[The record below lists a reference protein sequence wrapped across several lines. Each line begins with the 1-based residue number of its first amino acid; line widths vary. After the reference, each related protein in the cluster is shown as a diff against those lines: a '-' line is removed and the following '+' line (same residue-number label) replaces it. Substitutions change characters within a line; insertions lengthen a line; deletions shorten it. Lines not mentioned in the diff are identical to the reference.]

1 MLFILIDWLYVF
13 LTTLC
18 LGYAFSEMSGRLFSY
33 RLKHID
39 SILIAGLGCATVYA
53 QIFSLFYKVS
63 MLANGVLLI
72 LCLVIFIVFHRRMWM
87 DLKQAWCGNGILVKV
102 LVPCLLLIWAFCTSR
117 GYQSPDTMG
126 YHAQSIRWIEE
137 YGIVPGQ
144 AILNSRF
151 SYNSSVFALSAL
163 YSLKFLLGQSLHAMC
178 GWFAFLLSVTVL
190 DVRKGRKRLRW
201 SDFANVAAV
210 YYLTT
215 LWYEVISPSSD
226 YASMCIVFFLI
237 IKWVRLLEM
246 PKEEQKTAP
255 YALLCVLGVFALTL
269 KVTAG
274 LILLLLIKPAYRL
287 LKQKQWKEILLYLTI
302 GLVVTVPWMVRSVLL
317 SGWLIYPLP
326 QLDLFDV
333 AWKQKVEWVN
343 FDVACIKTWGRGL
356 NNSALLDMPVR
367 EWFGIWFRSVLTN
380 LQKVIVLADIAAV
393 FLLVLYTLLTLIR
406 KRWQNLDKL
415 LVLLTVACSYLY
427 WQLSA
432 PLPRYGYA
440 YILLTPALMCG
451 VIILALGRDGIVRAA
466 LALGG
471 IYKVWMLVLYISSS
485 YMYYTYYIRQ
495 LDYDSPNGPVYTKE
509 VDGVTFYYS
518 EWEDIGYEYFPGG
531 IPAYSEFRLRG
542 DSIEEGFE
550 LVDP

>member
-13 LTTLC
+13 LTTFC

-53 QIFSLFYKVS
+53 QIFSVFYRVS

-72 LCLVIFIVFHRRMWM
+72 LCLVIVIVFYRRMWL
-87 DLKQAWCGNGILVKV
+87 DLKQAWCGNGVLVKT

-151 SYNSSVFALSAL
+151 SYNSSVFAMSAL

-178 GWFAFLLSVTVL
+178 GWIAFLLSVTVL

-201 SDFANVAAV
+201 SDFTNVAAI

-246 PKEEQKTAP
+246 PKEEQKTTP

-287 LKQKQWKEILLYLTI
+287 LKQKQWKEILLYLFM
-302 GLVVTVPWMVRSVLL
+302 GLVVMVPWMVRSVLL

-356 NNSALLDMPVR
+356 NNSELLDMPVR
-367 EWFGIWFRSVLTN
+367 EWFGIWFRSVLTS
-380 LQKVIVLADIAAV
+380 LQKVIVLTDIAAV
-393 FLLVLYTLLTLIR
+393 FLLVLYILLTLIR
-406 KRWQNLDKL
+406 KRWQNLDKM
-415 LVLLTVACSYLY
+415 LVLFTVACSYLY

-440 YILLTPALMCG
+440 YLLLTPALMCG
-451 VIILALGRDGIVRAA
+451 LIILALGRDGIVRVA
-466 LALGG
+466 LVLGG
-471 IYKVWMLVLYISSS
+471 LYKVLMLVLYISSN
-485 YMYYTYYIRQ
+485 YIYYTLYIRQ
-495 LDYDSPNGPVYTKE
+495 MDYDLPSGPVYTKE

-518 EWEDIGYEYFPGG
+518 EWEDMGYEYFPGG

>member
-13 LTTLC
+13 LTTFC

-39 SILIAGLGCATVYA
+39 SILVAGLVCATVYA
-53 QIFSLFYKVS
+53 QIFSLFYRVS
-63 MLANGVLLI
+63 ALANGVLLVFCLAVI
-72 LCLVIFIVFHRRMWM
+72 LVFRRRMRL
-87 DLKQAWCGNGILVKV
+87 DLKQAWNRSGTLFKV
-102 LVPCLLLIWAFCTSR
+102 LIPVLLLVWAFCTSR
-117 GYQSPDTMG
+117 GYQMPDAMG

-144 AILNSRF
+144 AVLNSRF

-163 YSLKFLLGQSLHAMC
+163 YSLKFLVGQSLHAMS
-178 GWFAFLLSVTVL
+178 GWIAFLLSVTVL
-190 DVRKGRKRLRW
+190 DVIKGRRRLRW
-201 SDFANVAAV
+201 SDYANVAAI

-215 LWYEVISPSSD
+215 LWNEVISSSSD
-226 YASMCIVFFLI
+226 YASMCIIFFLI

-274 LILLLLIKPAYRL
+274 LILLLLIKPAYQL
-287 LKQKQWKEILLYLTI
+287 LREKQWKEILLYLTL
-302 GLVVTVPWMVRSVLL
+302 GLVVAVPWMTRSVLL

-333 AWKQKVEWVN
+333 AWKQKVEWID

-356 NNSALLDMPVR
+356 HSGLLDMPVW
-367 EWFGIWFRSVLTN
+367 EWFGGWFRSVLTS

-393 FLLVLYTLLTLIR
+393 FLFALFALLTLIR
-406 KRWQNLDKL
+406 KKWENLDKL
-415 LVLLTVACSYLY
+415 LVLFTVVCSYLY

-440 YILLTPALMCG
+440 YILLVPALMCG
-451 VIILALGRDGIVRAA
+451 VVVLTLRRDGIVRAV

-471 IYKVWMLVLYISSS
+471 LYKIWMLVLYMHSS
-485 YMYYTYYIRQ
+485 YMCYSLYIRQ
-495 LDYDSPNGPVYTKE
+495 PDYESPKGPVYTKE

-518 EWEDIGYEYFPGG
+518 QWEGLGYEYFPGG
-531 IPAYSEFRLRG
+531 IPEYAEFRLRG
-542 DSIEEGFE
+542 DGLEDGFE
-550 LVDP
+550 WVNPE